1 MSPEEQQAYDTGHLD
16 TFDISRGIGIFMSPI
31 FRDTPF
37 AAEWSRLKAGT
48 PWYILGTGGPSF
60 YHYGELDE
68 CIGQI
73 VPREG
78 DVVNLV
84 RRPENKY
91 DPNAI
96 EVWWRNR
103 FHLGFLMR
111 EVAAALAPALDRG
124 KACASYVY
132 DAGTGERHTM
142 HIVIIGEVALAVD
155 AEVKKWPLVWNK
167 ERACY
172 VRCPM
177 RFCGRDSSCPPFV
190 LNQVL
195 WMLRGIHAI

>member
-1 MSPEEQQAYDTGHLD
+1 
-16 TFDISRGIGIFMSPI
+16 MSPI
-31 FRDTPF
+31 FQGTPL
-37 AAEWSRLKAGT
+37 AVELDRIKAGV
-48 PWYILGTGGPSF
+48 PWHILGTGGPSF

-68 CIGQI
+68 CIGHI

-111 EVAAALAPALDRG
+111 EVAAALAPVLDRG
-124 KACASYVY
+124 NLS
-132 DAGTGERHTM
+132 
-142 HIVIIGEVALAVD
+142 
-155 AEVKKWPLVWNK
+155 
-167 ERACY
+167 
-172 VRCPM
+172 
-177 RFCGRDSSCPPFV
+177 RDR
-190 LNQVL
+190 L
-195 WMLRGIHAI
+195 